1 MTAQFDDTT
10 EKTRFYTALQV
21 AQVAWVGI
29 ALAMGGSLA
38 IASLPLYVVTLT
50 GMLVI
55 LALAMRQPTYLRIR
69 QELGNSS
76 D

>member
-1 MTAQFDDTT
+1 MTAQFNDMT

-21 AQVAWVGI
+21 AQIAWVGI
-29 ALAMGGSLA
+29 ALALGGAFA
-38 IASLPLYVVTLT
+38 IASLPLYVITLT

-55 LALAMRQPTYLRIR
+55 LGLAMRHPTYVRIR
-69 QELGNSS
+69 QELGKSS